1 MEGAR
6 KMFEFFLRGEGFYM
20 GRIEFKLSL
29 GEHFHSAGFAPP
41 RLVFN
46 QDGWG

>member
-1 MEGAR
+1 
-6 KMFEFFLRGEGFYM
+6 
-20 GRIEFKLSL
+20 LSL

-46 QDGWG
+46 QDGWGWDWLVKSSIIR